1 MARKDT
7 DFKHDGIP
15 AGQSY
20 AYKAGADISS
30 AHTLIAAPSVSN
42 QAIVITDIM
51 FSKATAGD
59 LTLTDGSTDIAVLY
73 AGAGGELGSV
83 NVVSFTGPL
92 RLTAGNAFKVKLDNT
107 NTNYSVLVTYYLED

>member
-51 FSKATAGD
+51 FSQATAGS
-59 LTLTDGSTDIAVLY
+59 LTLTDGSTDIALLY
-73 AGAGGELGSV
+73 SAAGST

-92 RLTAGNAFKVKLDNT
+92 RLTAGNAFKVKLDDSNT
-107 NTNYSVLVTYYLED
+107 DYSVLVTYYLED